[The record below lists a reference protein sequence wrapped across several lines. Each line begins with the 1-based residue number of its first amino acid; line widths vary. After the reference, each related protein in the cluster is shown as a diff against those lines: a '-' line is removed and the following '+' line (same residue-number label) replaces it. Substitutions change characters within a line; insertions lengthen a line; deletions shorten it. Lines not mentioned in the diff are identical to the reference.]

1 MKTSHVVVSFLLSAA
16 CAGAAVLQAAEPAR
30 QTAMPRG
37 PGMEGVAARLA
48 AEGYEVLR
56 GMEGVAARLA
66 AEGYEVLRMAATPHG
81 YDVEVVTRDG
91 GHRLLTL
98 DRQGAITSEQTRPMA
113 RGDDDDDRERD

>member
-37 PGMEGVAARLA
+37 P
-48 AEGYEVLR
+48 